1 MNVHPLT
8 RIVPSAILV
17 VPPFRSMLKKILL
30 VVSLGAVAAVAGAQ
44 EPAPVF
50 RSSVALVPISAVVR
64 DARGRAVT
72 TLTSSDFEIRDNGE
86 SRPILAFH
94 RDDMTPLTIAVLVDM
109 SGSMRV
115 ESKLAAA
122 RHVTAAMAANLRDGI
137 DALGVFTFDSALH
150 EMHGFTEHPAS
161 IDTGFAD
168 AAPFGATS
176 LYDAI
181 AETARRLEARPAAR
195 RAIVVLTDGVDTS
208 SALTPADVSARASAV
223 DVPVYVVA
231 TASKIDQMNYVG
243 RAASPT
249 AKSTADA
256 GDLALW
262 TGGDL
267 LWVSETGRAEAVTQ
281 QILAELRQQYVIGV
295 DSATDG
301 AWRRLEVRV
310 RDRRLTVRARSG
322 YFGRAY

>member
-1 MNVHPLT
+1 M
-8 RIVPSAILV
+8 
-17 VPPFRSMLKKILL
+17 
-30 VVSLGAVAAVAGAQ
+30 
-44 EPAPVF
+44 PVF

-64 DARGRAVT
+64 DSRGRAVT
-72 TLTSSDFEIRDNGE
+72 TLTPADFEIHDNGE
-86 SRPILAFH
+86 RRPILTFH

-109 SGSMRV
+109 SGSMRA

-122 RHVTAAMAANLRDGI
+122 REVTAALSANLRDGV
-137 DALGVFTFDSALH
+137 DALGLFTFDSALH
-150 EMHGFTEHPAS
+150 EMHAFTDRPSS
-161 IDTGFAD
+161 IDAAFAD

-181 AETARRLEARPAAR
+181 AETARRLETRSGTR
-195 RAIVVLTDGVDTS
+195 RAIVVLTDGMDTS
-208 SALTPADVSARASAV
+208 SALAPADVSARASAV

-231 TASKIDQMNYVG
+231 TVSKIDEMSYAG

-249 AKSTADA
+249 ARATADA
-256 GDLALW
+256 GDLARW

-267 LWVSETGRAEAVTQ
+267 MWVSDTARAAPVTQ
-281 QILAELRQQYVIGV
+281 QILTELRQQYVIGV
-295 DSATDG
+295 DSASDG

-322 YFGRAY
+322 YYGRAER